1 MASTTTGLTQ
11 LMSTYYDKRFLE
23 RAKAAIVFDYG
34 ADVKKMPRNGGKV
47 VAFTRFTPLAAA
59 TTPLTEATNP
69 SEVAMTAT
77 TVSAT
82 TAEYGNYT
90 KVGSLFEL
98 TSIDERL
105 EEHTDVHAVNASETV
120 DILIRNEL
128 SANAT
133 ARLAAGKSALS
144 DIAAT
149 DILNGV
155 EVRKVVRTL
164 KANKAMRFANGYFRA
179 IVQEFTAYDL
189 MGNSEWLDAS
199 RYINTET
206 TIKQG
211 ILGKFAGVEFVE
223 SNQHSTESSTV
234 TVYHNIFCG
243 AHGYGVVD
251 IASTSEPK
259 IYVKT
264 PGEQDTSNPL
274 NMFSTVGWK
283 VTFVAKVL
291 NANWAINLKT
301 GATA

>member
-1 MASTTTGLTQ
+1 
-11 LMSTYYDKRFLE
+11 MSTYYDKRFLE
-23 RAKAAIVFDYG
+23 RAKAAITFDYG
-34 ADVKKMPRNGGKV
+34 ADVKKRPRNQGKTV
-47 VAFTRFTPLAAA
+47 NFTRFTPLAAQ
-59 TTPLTEATNP
+59 TTALTEATNP

-82 TAEYGNYT
+82 VAEYGAFT
-90 KVGSLFEL
+90 KVGSLFDL

-105 EEHTDVHAVNASETV
+105 EEHTDVHAINAAETV
-120 DILIRNEL
+120 DILTRNEL
-128 SANAT
+128 SSGAT
-133 ARLAAGKSALS
+133 ARLANGRAALT
-144 DIAAT
+144 DITAT
-149 DILNGV
+149 DILNGM

-164 KANKAMRFANGYFRA
+164 KANKAMRFSNGYFRA

-199 RYINTET
+199 RYVSTDA
-206 TIKQG
+206 TIKAG
-211 ILGKFAGVEFVE
+211 MLGKFAGVEFVE

-251 IASTSEPK
+251 IASMSEPK

-291 NANWAINLKT
+291 NSTWVINLKT